1 MTEPLASQVP
11 VALITL
17 GVLFLL
23 GLAADSLGHRTR
35 LPRVTLLLGCGLLAG
50 TAGFDLMPALLTEM
64 YPVISII
71 ALTMVAFLLGGELSV
86 RTMREHGKAIVLISL
101 SIVLVTLPLVAAGL
115 WLVGVPLA
123 AALVMGAL
131 ATATDPAAT
140 YDVIRQTGV
149 ENRFTH
155 TLKGIV
161 AIDDAW
167 GLIVFSMVIVLAR
180 TFDGGELSFWAL
192 RVSVV
197 EVVGSLLLGLAIGV
211 PAARLTGRL
220 SKGEPLRIEALGLVF
235 VTAGLSIWLE
245 LSYLIAGMT
254 AGAVI
259 VNLARHHTRAFHEIE
274 HLQWPFMIIFF
285 ILAGASLEADA
296 LWMIGPAGL
305 VYAAFRI
312 GGRILGGWIGGTLA
326 GEPLAARRWYGPAL
340 LPQAG
345 VAIGMALI
353 AADLLPQHGAMI
365 MAMAVG
371 TTIVFELIGPL
382 AAAVT
387 LARVARSLPQ
397 SPPDA
402 ESGDQSPS

>member
-1 MTEPLASQVP
+1 MTLAPPGDLAS
-11 VALITL
+11 ALMSL
-17 GVLFLL
+17 GALFLA
-23 GLAADSLGHRTR
+23 GLAADALGHRTR
-35 LPRVTLLLGCGLLAG
+35 LPRVTLLLGCGLLVG
-50 TAGFDLMPALLTEM
+50 PAGFDLMPVVLTEM

-71 ALTMVAFLLGGELSV
+71 ALSMVAFLLGGELSLKAL
-86 RTMREHGKAIVLISL
+86 RAHGKAIVLISL

-115 WLVGVPLA
+115 WLIGVPLA
-123 AALVMGAL
+123 AALVLGAL

-140 YDVIRQTGV
+140 YDVIHQTGV

-167 GLIVFSMVIVLAR
+167 GLIVFSLVIVLAR
-180 TFDGGELSFWAL
+180 ALDGGELSFEVLQLSLIEVAG
-192 RVSVV
+192 SV
-197 EVVGSLLLGLAIGV
+197 LLGLAVGV
-211 PAARLTGRL
+211 PAALLTGRL

-235 VTAGLSIWLE
+235 VTAGLAIWLE

-254 AGAVI
+254 VGTVI

-274 HLQWPFMIIFF
+274 HLQWPFMIMFF
-285 ILAGASLEADA
+285 ILAGASLNADA
-296 LWMIGPAGL
+296 LWLIGPAGL
-305 VYAAFRI
+305 AYAVLRI
-312 GGRILGGWIGGTLA
+312 AARMLGGWIGASLA
-326 GEPLAARRWYGPAL
+326 GEPAKDRKWYGPAL

-353 AADLLPQHGAMI
+353 AAEVFPGYGARI

-382 AAAVT
+382 SAAVT
-387 LARVARSLPQ
+387 LSRLERKS
-397 SPPDA
+397 DRDK
-402 ESGDQSPS
+402 G

>member
-1 MTEPLASQVP
+1 MTLAPPGDLAS
-11 VALITL
+11 ALMSL
-17 GVLFLL
+17 GALFLA
-23 GLAADSLGHRTR
+23 GLAADALGHRTR
-35 LPRVTLLLGCGLLAG
+35 LPRVTLLLGCGLLVG
-50 TAGFDLMPALLTEM
+50 PAGFDLMPVLLTGL

-86 RTMREHGKAIVLISL
+86 KALRANGKGIVLISL

-123 AALVMGAL
+123 AALVLGAL

-140 YDVIRQTGV
+140 YDVIHQTGV

-155 TLKGIV
+155 TIKGIV

-167 GLIVFSMVIVLAR
+167 GLIVFSLVIVLAR
-180 TFDGGELSFWAL
+180 ALDGGNWSFVVL
-192 RVSVV
+192 QVSLI
-197 EVVGSLLLGLAIGV
+197 EVAGSILLGLAVGG
-211 PAARLTGRL
+211 PAALLTGRL

-235 VTAGLSIWLE
+235 VTAGLAIWLE

-254 AGAVI
+254 AGTVI

-274 HLQWPFMIIFF
+274 HLQWPFMIMFF
-285 ILAGASLEADA
+285 ILAGASLDAEA
-296 LWMIGPAGL
+296 LLLIGPAGL
-305 VYAAFRI
+305 AYAVLRI
-312 GGRILGGWIGGTLA
+312 TARMLGGWLGASLA
-326 GEPLAARRWYGPAL
+326 GEPARERKWYGPAL

-353 AADLLPQHGAMI
+353 AAEVFPGYATTI

-382 AAAVT
+382 AAAAT
-387 LARVARSLPQ
+387 LSRVAKT
-397 SPPDA
+397 D
-402 ESGDQSPS
+402 GDKG

>member
-1 MTEPLASQVP
+1 MTLPPPGDLPS
-11 VALITL
+11 ALMSL
-17 GVLFLL
+17 GALFLAGL
-23 GLAADSLGHRTR
+23 GADSLGHRTR

-50 TAGFDLMPALLTEM
+50 PAGFDLMPVLLTEL

-71 ALTMVAFLLGGELSV
+71 ALTMVAFLLGGELSLKTL
-86 RTMREHGKAIVLISL
+86 RAHGKAIVLISL
-101 SIVLVTLPLVAAGL
+101 CIVLVTLPLVAAGL
-115 WLVGVPLA
+115 WLIGVPLA
-123 AALVMGAL
+123 AALVLGAL

-140 YDVIRQTGV
+140 YDVIGQAGV
-149 ENRFTH
+149 QNRFTH

-167 GLIVFSMVIVLAR
+167 GLIVFSLIIVLAR
-180 TFDGGELSFWAL
+180 ALDGGGLSFEVLQMSL
-192 RVSVV
+192 REVAGSV
-197 EVVGSLLLGLAIGV
+197 LLGLGV
-211 PAARLTGRL
+211 GGPAALLTGRL

-235 VTAGLSIWLE
+235 VTAGLAIWLE

-274 HLQWPFMIIFF
+274 HLQWPFMIMFF
-285 ILAGASLEADA
+285 ILAGASLDADA
-296 LWMIGPAGL
+296 LWLIGPAGL
-305 VYAAFRI
+305 VYAVFRI
-312 GGRILGGWIGGTLA
+312 VARMLGGWIGASLA
-326 GEPLAARRWYGPAL
+326 GEPAKDRKWYGPAL

-353 AADLLPQHGAMI
+353 AAEVFPVYGPRI

-387 LARVARSLPQ
+387 LSRVARKTDL
-397 SPPDA
+397 
-402 ESGDQSPS
+402 EEG

>member
-1 MTEPLASQVP
+1 MTLSAPEGLPA
-11 VALITL
+11 ALISL
-17 GVLFLL
+17 GFLFLA
-23 GLAADSLGHRTR
+23 GLAADALGHRTR
-35 LPRVTLLLGCGLLAG
+35 LPRVTLLLGCGLLVG
-50 TAGFDLMPALLTEM
+50 PAGFDQMPTILTGM

-71 ALTMVAFLLGGELSV
+71 ALSMVAFLLGGELSLKTL
-86 RTMREHGKAIVLISL
+86 RAHGRAIVLISL
-101 SIVLVTLPLVAAGL
+101 AIVLVTLPLVAAGL

-123 AALVMGAL
+123 AALVLGAL

-140 YDVIRQTGV
+140 YDVIAQTGV
-149 ENRFTH
+149 QNRFTH

-167 GLIVFSMVIVLAR
+167 GLIVFSLIIVLAR
-180 TFDGGELSFWAL
+180 ALDGGGLSFEVLQMSL
-192 RVSVV
+192 REVAGSV
-197 EVVGSLLLGLAIGV
+197 LLGLAVGV
-211 PAARLTGRL
+211 PAALLTGRL

-235 VTAGLSIWLE
+235 VTAGLAIWLE

-274 HLQWPFMIIFF
+274 HLQWPFMIMFF
-285 ILAGASLEADA
+285 ILAGASLDADA
-296 LWMIGPAGL
+296 LWLIGPAGL
-305 VYAAFRI
+305 VYAVFRI
-312 GGRILGGWIGGTLA
+312 VARLLGGWIGASLA
-326 GEPLAARRWYGPAL
+326 GEPAKDRKWYGPAL

-353 AADLLPQHGAMI
+353 AAEVFPGYGPRI

-387 LARVARSLPQ
+387 LSRVARKTDL
-397 SPPDA
+397 
-402 ESGDQSPS
+402 EKG

>member
-1 MTEPLASQVP
+1 MTLSAPEGLSA
-11 VALITL
+11 ALISL
-17 GVLFLL
+17 GILFLA
-23 GLAADSLGHRTR
+23 GLAADALGHRTR

-50 TAGFDLMPALLTEM
+50 PTGLDLMPAILTGM

-71 ALTMVAFLLGGELSV
+71 ALSMVAFLLGGELSLKTL
-86 RTMREHGKAIVLISL
+86 RAHGRAIVLISL
-101 SIVLVTLPLVAAGL
+101 AIVLVTLPLVAAGL

-123 AALVMGAL
+123 AALVLGAL

-140 YDVIRQTGV
+140 YDVIGQTGV
-149 ENRFTH
+149 QNSFTH

-167 GLIVFSMVIVLAR
+167 GLIVFSLIIVLAR
-180 TFDGGELSFWAL
+180 ALDGGGLSFEVLQMSL
-192 RVSVV
+192 REVAGSV
-197 EVVGSLLLGLAIGV
+197 LLGLAVGG
-211 PAARLTGRL
+211 PAALLTGRL

-235 VTAGLSIWLE
+235 VTAGLAIWLG

-274 HLQWPFMIIFF
+274 HLQWPFMIMFF
-285 ILAGASLEADA
+285 ILAGASLDADS
-296 LWMIGPAGL
+296 LWLIGPAGL
-305 VYAAFRI
+305 AYAALRI
-312 GGRILGGWIGGTLA
+312 VARVIGGWIGASLA
-326 GEPLAARRWYGPAL
+326 GEPAEIRKWYGPAL

-353 AADLLPQHGAMI
+353 AADLLPGYAGTI

-371 TTIVFELIGPL
+371 TTIAFELIGPL

-387 LARVARSLPQ
+387 LGRVSGRNR
-397 SPPDA
+397 DA
-402 ESGDQSPS
+402 AER

>member
-1 MTEPLASQVP
+1 MTLPPPGDLPS
-11 VALITL
+11 ALMSL
-17 GVLFLL
+17 GALFLAGL
-23 GLAADSLGHRTR
+23 GADSLGHRTR

-50 TAGFDLMPALLTEM
+50 PAGFDLMPVLLTEL

-71 ALTMVAFLLGGELSV
+71 ALTMVAFLLGGELSLKTL
-86 RTMREHGKAIVLISL
+86 RAHGKAIVLISL
-101 SIVLVTLPLVAAGL
+101 CIVLVTLPLVAAGL
-115 WLVGVPLA
+115 WLIGVPLA
-123 AALVMGAL
+123 AALVLGAL

-140 YDVIRQTGV
+140 YDVIGQAGV
-149 ENRFTH
+149 QNRFTH

-167 GLIVFSMVIVLAR
+167 GLIVFSLIIVLAR
-180 TFDGGELSFWAL
+180 ALDGGGLSFEVLQMSL
-192 RVSVV
+192 REVAGSV
-197 EVVGSLLLGLAIGV
+197 LLGLGV
-211 PAARLTGRL
+211 GGPAALLTGRL

-235 VTAGLSIWLE
+235 VTAGLAIWLE

-274 HLQWPFMIIFF
+274 HLQWPFMIMFF
-285 ILAGASLEADA
+285 ILAGASLDADA
-296 LWMIGPAGL
+296 LRLIGPAGL
-305 VYAAFRI
+305 VYAVFRI
-312 GGRILGGWIGGTLA
+312 VARLLGGWIGASLA
-326 GEPLAARRWYGPAL
+326 GEPAKDRKWYGPAL

-353 AADLLPQHGAMI
+353 AAEVFPVYGPRI

-387 LARVARSLPQ
+387 LSRVARKT
-397 SPPDA
+397 DV
-402 ESGDQSPS
+402 EEG